1 MPVSA
6 PAGTGIVGGFKLPAA
21 IANSLPFVLYVI
33 LNGLT
38 GAEEIILMII
48 QIYIPLMWTK
58 NIETQVN
65 SNLLHTWTLAGTPPP
80 STASVNGALGTTAD
94 PKAAGFNAPP
104 Q

>member
-48 QIYIPLMWTK
+48 PIYIPL
-58 NIETQVN
+58 
-65 SNLLHTWTLAGTPPP
+65 
-80 STASVNGALGTTAD
+80 
-94 PKAAGFNAPP
+94 
-104 Q
+104 